1 MNAYF
6 RKIKHQFVWKGVSGL
21 LLEGGCYIEKKIT
34 LSRRWRSLYIGGRE
48 ANIEQQKK
56 IIVRRRNPRRYPRG
70 GEGWERED
78 IDSSEEGEKV
88 YLKV

>member
-21 LLEGGCYIEKKIT
+21 LLEVGCYIEKKIT
-34 LSRRWRSLYIGGRE
+34 LSRRWRSLYTGGKE

-56 IIVRRRNPRRYPRG
+56 ITMRRRNIRRYPWG
-70 GEGWERED
+70 GEG
-78 IDSSEEGEKV
+78 
-88 YLKV
+88 